1 MEKYAANVEPY
12 DQDGRSPRT
21 YWADVLSVV
30 TTGAPATSSTADAAA
45 AAAGAAGQLPPAAA
59 AAGQLQP
66 AAATGQTVSA
76 GAAAAGAAAVTVAV
90 SDVQLLTTIAL
101 KLLDIKPSAAAPE
114 QVGASMSKQQLL
126 PAQCRIFY
134 CVVARKG

>member
-30 TTGAPATSSTADAAA
+30 TTGAPATSSTAE

-126 PAQCRIFY
+126 PAQCRISY